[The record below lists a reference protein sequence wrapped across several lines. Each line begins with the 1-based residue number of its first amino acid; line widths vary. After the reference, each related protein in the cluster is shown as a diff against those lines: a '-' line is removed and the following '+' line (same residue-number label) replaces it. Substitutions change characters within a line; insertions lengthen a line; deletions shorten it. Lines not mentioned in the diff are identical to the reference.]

1 MDATDRN
8 RTSPFAFTGNRF
20 EFRMVGS
27 TQPIS
32 QPTMMLNT
40 IVAYELSLIAD
51 QLDAAEDK
59 DACIKTLIRDLLT
72 KHQRIIFNGNGYS
85 DEWVAEAEKRGL
97 PNIKCLVDAVP
108 YLTTDKTIEVFK
120 RMGVMSKTELE
131 ARAEV
136 MLENYAKKINIEART
151 MIEMSNKQII
161 PAVMDYEGK
170 LAIEAKNIQL
180 IGIEPAAQKELIGQI
195 DAKLLELKA
204 ATAKFTEI
212 VNKAADYEDD
222 ISAWAKYYHDEVF
235 LSMGTVREPADALEL
250 LVAKEAWPFPTYGD
264 LLFEQ

>member
-1 MDATDRN
+1 M
-8 RTSPFAFTGNRF
+8 
-20 EFRMVGS
+20 
-27 TQPIS
+27 
-32 QPTMMLNT
+32 
-40 IVAYELSLIAD
+40 
-51 QLDAAEDK
+51 
-59 DACIKTLIRDLLT
+59 
-72 KHQRIIFNGNGYS
+72 
-85 DEWVAEAEKRGL
+85 
-97 PNIKCLVDAVP
+97 P

-120 RMGVMSKTELE
+120 HMGVMSKTELE